1 MDLNLLTAVI
11 TSVSGSIISII
22 TAVTSS
28 ILAIKKLFAETQ
40 ANYQDIKKRLEVL
53 ENEQRKQQP
62 N

>member
-40 ANYQDIKKRLEVL
+40 ANYNDLKKRLEVL
-53 ENEQRKQQP
+53 ENEQRKQ
-62 N
+62 